1 VSDGRPL
8 RDDVGHG
15 SPGEVGRRGAPRWR
29 AAERVRVVA
38 GRDDQAE
45 SAGPTVEST
54 GHDQAPERASRSS
67 RSHTLLGDQTRVN
80 DLVGAGHSHHCGR
93 GGCSDGRG
101 RARQRH
107 RLRRSLDRLACDGC
121 RHCMQR
127 GRPGRHGHRRR
138 YIRGNGDHRR
148 RSWRGRGVS
157 RHGHRDCELLGRRS
171 RRQCDR
177 RIGSPHGD
185 RHLYRRG
192 SPVVSVRV
200 TTEPSGTSQPLRST
214 SAPVWPPP

>member
-1 VSDGRPL
+1 MGGRCVMMWGMGRPAKSVGEAL
-8 RDDVGHG
+8 RAGEQPSEFESLLG
-15 SPGEVGRRGAPRWR
+15 GTTRPRAPGRLSKARATTRPR
-29 AAERVRVVA
+29 
-38 GRDDQAE
+38 
-45 SAGPTVEST
+45 S
-54 GHDQAPERASRSS
+54 RASRSS

-80 DLVGAGHSHHCGR
+80 DLVGAGHGHHCGR